1 MLEKGRYTKAADLS
15 LKEREAMDTMY
26 EAGSLMTTQDASAHT
41 PGADLAICTLAVC
54 HRTVEQLTQIWAVQC
69 CFLLSFVIYDCWLI
83 KHAC

>member
-41 PGADLAICTLAVC
+41 LALTLQPKTSSLCHSRSCLSSHGGAAHTVYGRCSAVYS
-54 HRTVEQLTQIWAVQC
+54 TSAV
-69 CFLLSFVIYDCWLI
+69 
-83 KHAC
+83 